1 MTNNT
6 IFFLNDTES
15 TTQGI
20 VYDKLNDALTPG
32 AQIEFSPNEAFMAG
46 AFLEDALSEE
56 DARDSDIDVQ
66 DAVAILTI
74 NE

>member
-15 TTQGI
+15 TTQRI

-56 DARDSDIDVQ
+56 DARESDIDVQ
-66 DAVAILTI
+66 DALTVSNT